1 MAALLCCALS
11 LTRGFVADNHGVTAI
26 EYALIAAITIAAMA
40 VAVPAIGLHLA
51 AIFTNISAK
60 L

>member
-1 MAALLCCALS
+1 MAALLCS
-11 LTRGFVADNHGVTAI
+11 VFSPTRRIVADNHGVTAI

-51 AIFTNISAK
+51 AVFTTLSAK